1 MVFYMDR
8 KMKAEQKREQNTNN
22 VNQNQYLI

>member
-22 VNQNQYLI
+22 VNQKQYLI